1 MSSSDTGETEE
12 EEFQG
17 DLLAD
22 VTEEAAALRVFAER
36 MLAIEEGAEVPP
48 ELIKQGM
55 TALTRLY
62 TVRFQMGERWSPF
75 VNDQRMPATS
85 AMIMSTAM
93 LSAVNVELFE
103 LGMWQAW
110 SGA

>member
-1 MSSSDTGETEE
+1 MSSPDRPED
-12 EEFQG
+12 EFG

-22 VTEEAAALRVFAER
+22 VGDETAKLQAFAEK
-36 MLAIEEGAEVPP
+36 MLALEKGKEPP
-48 ELIKQGM
+48 DELIQEGL

-62 TVRFQMGERWSPF
+62 TVKFQVGERWSPF
-75 VNDQRMPATS
+75 DDDRAMPAT
-85 AMIMSTAM
+85 AVMIMCTAM
-93 LSAVNVELFE
+93 LRAVNVELFE